1 MIDFEFVSPTKIYFG
16 KDKELLVGQ
25 ILKERNAKKV
35 LLVLGKGSA
44 FKSGLYDRVAKALC
58 ENDIEFFTLKNVR
71 PNPDLSSVKEGL
83 SIAKENNVDF
93 ILAIGGGSVIDCAK
107 SIAVSFF
114 YDGDPYDFNKYI
126 VKPEKALPIG
136 VILTL
141 AASGSEL
148 SSSCVISNDIEG
160 LKQGF
165 NSDFV
170 RPNFAILNPELTFS
184 VSKYQT
190 GCGIVDIISHSLE
203 RYFCPSGKYEIAD
216 EFALVIIKEMIE
228 VGERCIAKPDDYSAR
243 GAMMLLGAYSH
254 NGLTSLGKFYTMS
267 IHQLEHAL
275 SAFDN
280 KIAHG
285 AGLSVLIPA
294 WMEYCYSKDINK
306 FVHFGEVVFKLNS
319 DEKNISAKMSI
330 QSLKNY
336 FKKIGMPTSLTELGV
351 KKEDIPLI
359 ADRLTVNDT
368 RVVGL
373 KSIQPLKKEDVIK
386 IFNLAL

>member
-1 MIDFEFVSPTKIYFG
+1 MIDFDFISPTKIYFG
-16 KDKELLVGQ
+16 KNKELLVGE
-25 ILKERNAKKV
+25 ILKEKGAKRV
-35 LLVLGKGSA
+35 LLVLGKSSV
-44 FKSGLYDRVAKALC
+44 FKSGLFDRVAKSIR

-71 PNPDLSSVKEGL
+71 ANPSLDSVKEGL
-83 SIAKENNVDF
+83 AIAKENNIDF

-126 VKPEKALPIG
+126 AKPNKALPIG

-148 SSSCVISNDIEG
+148 SSSCVISNDSEG
-160 LKQGF
+160 LKLGF
-165 NSDFV
+165 NSDLI

-203 RYFCPSGKYEIAD
+203 RYFCPSGKYEISD
-216 EFALVIIKEMIE
+216 ELALSVIKEMVE
-228 VGERCIAKPDDYSAR
+228 VGQACIANPMDYDAR
-243 GAMMLLGAYSH
+243 GAMMILGSLSH
-254 NGLTSLGKFYTMS
+254 NGLTSIGKNYMLS

-275 SAFDN
+275 SAYDN
-280 KIAHG
+280 CIAHG

-294 WMEYCYSKDINK
+294 WMEYCYKSDINK
-306 FVHFGEVVFKLNS
+306 FAHFGEVVFKLSS
-319 DEKNISAKMSI
+319 DEKNRSAKMSI

-336 FKKIGMPTSLTELGV
+336 FKKIGMPTSLTELGIN
-351 KKEDIPLI
+351 KEDIPLI
-359 ADRLTVNDT
+359 ADRLTHNGT
-368 RVVGL
+368 RLVGQ
-373 KSIQPLKKEDVIK
+373 KSIQPLNKEDVIK

>member
-1 MIDFEFVSPTKIYFG
+1 
-16 KDKELLVGQ
+16 
-25 ILKERNAKKV
+25 
-35 LLVLGKGSA
+35 
-44 FKSGLYDRVAKALC
+44 
-58 ENDIEFFTLKNVR
+58 
-71 PNPDLSSVKEGL
+71 
-83 SIAKENNVDF
+83 
-93 ILAIGGGSVIDCAK
+93 
-107 SIAVSFF
+107 
-114 YDGDPYDFNKYI
+114 
-126 VKPEKALPIG
+126 
-136 VILTL
+136 
-141 AASGSEL
+141 
-148 SSSCVISNDIEG
+148 
-160 LKQGF
+160 
-165 NSDFV
+165 
-170 RPNFAILNPELTFS
+170 
-184 VSKYQT
+184 
-190 GCGIVDIISHSLE
+190 
-203 RYFCPSGKYEIAD
+203 
-216 EFALVIIKEMIE
+216 
-228 VGERCIAKPDDYSAR
+228 
-243 GAMMLLGAYSH
+243 MLLGAYSH